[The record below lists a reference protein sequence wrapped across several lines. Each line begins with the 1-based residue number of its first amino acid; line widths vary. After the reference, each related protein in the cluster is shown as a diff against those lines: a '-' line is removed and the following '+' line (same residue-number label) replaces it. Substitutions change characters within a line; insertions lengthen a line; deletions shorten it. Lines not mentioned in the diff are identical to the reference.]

1 MYNVLD
7 PKKMLCPI
15 RNLFEQFRRI
25 ANFYFL
31 IVGVVQLFIDSP
43 VSPFTSIAPLV
54 FVVSVT
60 MVKQGY
66 EDFCRHRADREVN
79 HKPVDLV
86 AEGHVK
92 EIRAQNV
99 SGDDI

>member
-1 MYNVLD
+1 MI
-7 PKKMLCPI
+7 CF

-31 IVGVVQLFIDSP
+31 IVGMVQLFIDSP
-43 VSPFTSIAPLV
+43 VSPFTSIAPLL
-54 FVVSVT
+54 FVVVVT

-79 HKPVDLV
+79 HKMVMKITN
-86 AEGHVK
+86 GHVE
-92 EIRAQNV
+92 EIRAQKVN
-99 SGDDI
+99 